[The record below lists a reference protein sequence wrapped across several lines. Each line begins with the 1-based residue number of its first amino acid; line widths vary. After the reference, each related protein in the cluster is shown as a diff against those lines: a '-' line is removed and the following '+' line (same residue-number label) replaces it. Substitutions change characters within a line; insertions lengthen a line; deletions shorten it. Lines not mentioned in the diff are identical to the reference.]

1 MSVAELN
8 RKYFD
13 AISDSYDTKP
23 WFAVVNTQV
32 ADELR
37 GRLDWIGI
45 PFANT
50 GSSTGASEVRL
61 LDYACGTGLMT
72 RTFGPYVTKTL
83 GIDIS
88 PNMVATYKSRAS
100 TAGLSKETVDA
111 VVGDLFDKSNPKPE
125 EFNGKELWDFDLAT
139 VGFGFH
145 HFEDVVHAAKQLK
158 ERLRPGGALVINDF
172 LEGGDLLADENGNPV
187 EGSEGNHAVHK
198 HGHGHGHHGHGHKHE
213 HHEHHDEKAQNSHSH
228 GHTHS
233 HDHAHNHAH
242 NHNSKNGDFTNPN
255 QELRKKMTDSIVV
268 PHFTING
275 VKEFFT
281 AAGFIDVDVITL
293 KERSYMEFS
302 GKKLWRTI
310 LIAKGRRPEKEGKSE
325 L

>member
-1 MSVAELN
+1 
-8 RKYFD
+8 
-13 AISDSYDTKP
+13 
-23 WFAVVNTQV
+23 
-32 ADELR
+32 
-37 GRLDWIGI
+37 
-45 PFANT
+45 
-50 GSSTGASEVRL
+50 
-61 LDYACGTGLMT
+61 MT

-83 GIDIS
+83 GVDIS

-111 VVGDLFDKSNPKPE
+111 VVGDLFEKSNPKPE
-125 EFNGKELWDFDLAT
+125 ELNGKEWWGFDLAT

-198 HGHGHGHHGHGHKHE
+198 HGHGHGHHGHGHGHHE
-213 HHEHHDEKAQNSHSH
+213 HGHKHEHHDEKGHNGHSH
-228 GHTHS
+228 GHAHS
-233 HDHAHNHAH
+233 HEHNPEG
-242 NHNSKNGDFTNPN
+242 KDGDFTNPN
-255 QELRKKMTDSIVV
+255 PELRKKMTDSIVV
-268 PHFTING
+268 PHFTIDG
-275 VKEFFT
+275 VKDFFT
-281 AAGFIDVDVITL
+281 AAGFVDVYVITL
-293 KERSYMEFS
+293 KERSYMEFG

-310 LIAKGRRPEKEGKSE
+310 LIAKGRRPEKEGTSE